1 MKKRFPKYVYN
12 PITITGASIALISSG
27 LIIFLFV
34 LDFFSTNEN
43 TYLGILTYIVIPAIL
58 ITGLLL
64 IALGIFRERRRE
76 RHGKIRSTQLPVID
90 LITIG

>member
-27 LIIFLFV
+27 LIVFLFV

-43 TYLGILTYIVIPAIL
+43 TYLGILTYI
-58 ITGLLL
+58 
-64 IALGIFRERRRE
+64 E
-76 RHGKIRSTQLPVID
+76 
-90 LITIG
+90 